1 LVCYKAAKG
10 RFVVKGV
17 NFMRTNTLSWRCVSS
32 CLLLMSSVL
41 LSPSALAFTDDEAR
55 KAILDL
61 RQQIRT
67 MNEANQ
73 RARIQLSDQIEALG
87 QEIVRL
93 RGDLEQLGR
102 PAGAGGAA
110 GGRPAD
116 PRSQDPREQAA
127 FEQSIESFR
136 KAQYKETVQ
145 NLTAFLTLY
154 PDSKLAPTAQFYLG
168 SSRFAMK
175 DFKGAITTLQ
185 AMVQKF
191 PTEPRAADALLMVAS
206 SQIELNN
213 RAGAKT
219 TLQRIVKDYK
229 GTPAADTATKRL
241 PLLQ

>member
-1 LVCYKAAKG
+1 
-10 RFVVKGV
+10 
-17 NFMRTNTLSWRCVSS
+17 MRNKTLSWRAAGS
-32 CLLLMSSVL
+32 CLVLIGGAL
-41 LSPSALAFTDDEAR
+41 LSQSTLAFTDDEAR
-55 KAILDL
+55 KAILEL

-73 RARIQLSDQIEALG
+73 RARIQLSDQIETLG
-87 QEIVRL
+87 QEVVRL

-102 PAGAGGAA
+102 PAGGAGGAR
-110 GGRPAD
+110 GAD

-127 FEQSIESFR
+127 FDQSMESFR

-154 PDSKLAPTAQFYLG
+154 PDSALAPTAQFYLG
-168 SSRFAMK
+168 SSRYAMK

-185 AMVQKF
+185 AMVQKY
-191 PTEPRAADALLMVAS
+191 PKEPRAADALLMVAS
-206 SQIELNN
+206 CQIELNN
-213 RAGAKT
+213 RPGAKT

-229 GTPAADTATKRL
+229 GTPAADTAAKRL

>member
-1 LVCYKAAKG
+1 
-10 RFVVKGV
+10 
-17 NFMRTNTLSWRCVSS
+17 MRTNTLSWRCVSS
-32 CLLLMSSVL
+32 CLVLMSSVL

-191 PTEPRAADALLMVAS
+191 PTEQRAADALLMVAS

>member
-1 LVCYKAAKG
+1 
-10 RFVVKGV
+10 
-17 NFMRTNTLSWRCVSS
+17 
-32 CLLLMSSVL
+32 MSGML
-41 LSPSALAFTDDEAR
+41 LSQSALAFTDDEAR

>member
-1 LVCYKAAKG
+1 MLNK
-10 RFVVKGV
+10 
-17 NFMRTNTLSWRCVSS
+17 TLSWRTASACLVLMGGALVSQ
-32 CLLLMSSVL
+32 SV
-41 LSPSALAFTDDEAR
+41 LAFTDDEAR
-55 KAILDL
+55 KAILEL

-73 RARIQLSDQIEALG
+73 RARIQLSDQIETLG

-93 RGDLEQLGR
+93 RGDIEQLGR
-102 PAGAGGAA
+102 PASAGGAS
-110 GGRPAD
+110 GTRGAD
-116 PRSQDPREQAA
+116 PRSKDPREQAA
-127 FEQSIESFR
+127 FDQSMESFR
-136 KAQYKETVQ
+136 KAQYKETIQ

-154 PDSKLAPTAQFYLG
+154 PDSALAPTAQFYMG
-168 SSRFAMK
+168 SSRYAMK

-206 SQIELNN
+206 CQIELNN
-213 RAGAKT
+213 RPGAKT

-229 GTPAADTATKRL
+229 GTPAADTAAKRL

>member
-1 LVCYKAAKG
+1 
-10 RFVVKGV
+10 
-17 NFMRTNTLSWRCVSS
+17 MRNKTLSWRAAGS
-32 CLLLMSSVL
+32 CLALMSGAL
-41 LSPSALAFTDDEAR
+41 FCQPALAFTDDEAR
-55 KAILDL
+55 KAILEL

-73 RARIQLSDQIEALG
+73 RARIQLSDQIETLG

-102 PAGAGGAA
+102 PASAAGGAR
-110 GGRPAD
+110 GVD

-127 FEQSIESFR
+127 FDQSMESFR

-154 PDSKLAPTAQFYLG
+154 PDSALAPTAQFYLG
-168 SSRFAMK
+168 SSRYAMK

-185 AMVQKF
+185 TMVQKY
-191 PTEPRAADALLMVAS
+191 PTEPRAADALLMIAS
-206 SQIELNN
+206 CQIELNN
-213 RAGAKT
+213 RPGAKV

-229 GTPAADTATKRL
+229 GTPAADTAAKRL

>member
-1 LVCYKAAKG
+1 
-10 RFVVKGV
+10 
-17 NFMRTNTLSWRCVSS
+17 MRTNPLSWRCVSS
-32 CLLLMSSVL
+32 CLVLMSSVL

-191 PTEPRAADALLMVAS
+191 PSEPRAADALLMVAS

>member
-1 LVCYKAAKG
+1 
-10 RFVVKGV
+10 
-17 NFMRTNTLSWRCVSS
+17 MRNKTLSWRGASS
-32 CLLLMSSVL
+32 CLVL
-41 LSPSALAFTDDEAR
+41 LSGVILSQSALAFTDDEAR
-55 KAILDL
+55 KAILEL

-73 RARIQLSDQIEALG
+73 RARIQLSDQIETLG

-93 RGDLEQLGR
+93 RGDIEQLGR
-102 PAGAGGAA
+102 PAGAA
-110 GGRPAD
+110 GGTSGARGPD

-127 FEQSIESFR
+127 FDQSIESFR

-154 PDSKLAPTAQFYLG
+154 PDSALAPTAQFYLG

-213 RAGAKT
+213 RPGAKV

>member
-1 LVCYKAAKG
+1 
-10 RFVVKGV
+10 
-17 NFMRTNTLSWRCVSS
+17 MRTNAFFWRKISLSVVLVSGA
-32 CLLLMSSVL
+32 L
-41 LSPSALAFTDDEAR
+41 LSQSALAFTDDEAR
-55 KAILDL
+55 KAILEL
-61 RQQIRT
+61 RQQVRT

-93 RGDLEQLGR
+93 RNDIEQLGR
-102 PAGAGGAA
+102 PAAAGGAA
-110 GGRPAD
+110 GGRAAD

-127 FEQSIESFR
+127 FDQSMESFR

-168 SSRFAMK
+168 SSRYAMK
-175 DFKGAITTLQ
+175 DYKGAITTLQ
-185 AMVQKF
+185 AMVQKY
-191 PTEPRAADALLMVAS
+191 PKEPRAADALLMVAS
-206 SQIELNN
+206 CQIELNN

-229 GTPAADTATKRL
+229 GTPAAETATKRL

>member
-1 LVCYKAAKG
+1 
-10 RFVVKGV
+10 
-17 NFMRTNTLSWRCVSS
+17 MRNKTLSWRTVSA
-32 CLLLMSSVL
+32 CIALIGGTL
-41 LSPSALAFTDDEAR
+41 LSQPSLAFTDDEAR
-55 KAILDL
+55 KAILEL

-73 RARIQLSDQIEALG
+73 RARIQLSDQIETLG

-93 RGDLEQLGR
+93 RGEIEQLGR
-102 PAGAGGAA
+102 PASTAGGAR
-110 GGRPAD
+110 GTD

-127 FEQSIESFR
+127 FDQSMESFR

-154 PDSKLAPTAQFYLG
+154 PDSALAPTAQFYLG
-168 SSRFAMK
+168 SSRYAMK

-185 AMVQKF
+185 AMVQKY
-191 PTEPRAADALLMVAS
+191 PKEPRAADALLMVAS
-206 SQIELNN
+206 CQIELNN
-213 RAGAKT
+213 RPGAKA

-229 GTPAADTATKRL
+229 GTPAADTAAKRL

>member
-1 LVCYKAAKG
+1 
-10 RFVVKGV
+10 
-17 NFMRTNTLSWRCVSS
+17 MRNKTLSWRAASS
-32 CLLLMSSVL
+32 CLVLIGGAL
-41 LSPSALAFTDDEAR
+41 LSQSALAFTDDEAR
-55 KAILDL
+55 KAILEL
-61 RQQIRT
+61 RQQVKT

-73 RARIQLSDQIEALG
+73 RARIQLSDQIEMLG

-93 RGDLEQLGR
+93 RGDIEQLGR
-102 PAGAGGAA
+102 PASSGGSGARG
-110 GGRPAD
+110 AD

-127 FEQSIESFR
+127 FDQSIESFR

-154 PDSKLAPTAQFYLG
+154 PDSALAPTAQFYLG
-168 SSRFAMK
+168 SSRYAMK

-206 SQIELNN
+206 CQIELNN
-213 RAGAKT
+213 RPGAKA
-219 TLQRIVKDYK
+219 TLQRIVKEYK

>member
-1 LVCYKAAKG
+1 
-10 RFVVKGV
+10 
-17 NFMRTNTLSWRCVSS
+17 MRNKTLSWRATSACLVLIGGALVSQ
-32 CLLLMSSVL
+32 
-41 LSPSALAFTDDEAR
+41 SAMAFTDDEAR
-55 KAILDL
+55 KAILEL
-61 RQQIRT
+61 RQQIKT

-73 RARIQLSDQIEALG
+73 RARIQLSDQIETLG

-102 PAGAGGAA
+102 PAGAGGGA
-110 GGRPAD
+110 GGARGAD

-127 FEQSIESFR
+127 FDQSIESFR

-154 PDSKLAPTAQFYLG
+154 PDSALAPTAQFYLG
-168 SSRFAMK
+168 SSRYAMK

-185 AMVQKF
+185 AMVQKY

-206 SQIELNN
+206 CQIELNN
-213 RAGAKT
+213 RPGAKV

>member
-1 LVCYKAAKG
+1 
-10 RFVVKGV
+10 
-17 NFMRTNTLSWRCVSS
+17 MRTNTLSWRCVSS
-32 CLLLMSSVL
+32 CLVLMSSVL
-41 LSPSALAFTDDEAR
+41 LSQSALAFTDDEAR

-229 GTPAADTATKRL
+229 GTPAAETATKRL

>member
-1 LVCYKAAKG
+1 
-10 RFVVKGV
+10 
-17 NFMRTNTLSWRCVSS
+17 MRTNTLSWRCVSS
-32 CLLLMSSVL
+32 CLVFMSSVL
-41 LSPSALAFTDDEAR
+41 LSQSALAFTDDEAR

-102 PAGAGGAA
+102 PASAGGAA

>member
-1 LVCYKAAKG
+1 
-10 RFVVKGV
+10 
-17 NFMRTNTLSWRCVSS
+17 MHTNPLSWRCVSS
-32 CLLLMSSVL
+32 CLVLMSSVL
-41 LSPSALAFTDDEAR
+41 LSQSALAFTDDEAR

-102 PAGAGGAA
+102 PASAGGAA
-110 GGRPAD
+110 GGRPAV

-145 NLTAFLTLY
+145 NFTAFLTLY

-229 GTPAADTATKRL
+229 GTPAAETATKRL

>member
-1 LVCYKAAKG
+1 
-10 RFVVKGV
+10 
-17 NFMRTNTLSWRCVSS
+17 MRNKTISWRLASS
-32 CLLLMSSVL
+32 CLVL
-41 LSPSALAFTDDEAR
+41 IGGISLSQPVLAFADDDAR
-55 KAILDL
+55 KAILEL
-61 RQQIRT
+61 RQQIKT
-67 MNEANQ
+67 LTDANQ

-93 RGDLEQLGR
+93 RGDIEQLGR
-102 PAGAGGAA
+102 PAATQGARG
-110 GGRPAD
+110 PD
-116 PRSQDPREQAA
+116 PRAQDPREQAA
-127 FEQSIESFR
+127 FDQSMETFR

-175 DFKGAITTLQ
+175 DYKSAITTLQ
-185 AMVQKF
+185 AMVQKY

-206 SQIELNN
+206 SQLELNN
-213 RAGAKT
+213 RPSAKV

-229 GTPAADTATKRL
+229 GTPAAETATKRL

>member
-1 LVCYKAAKG
+1 
-10 RFVVKGV
+10 
-17 NFMRTNTLSWRCVSS
+17 MRTKSLSWLSTRS
-32 CLLLMSSVL
+32 CLVLVSSVL
-41 LSPSALAFTDDEAR
+41 LSQSALAFTDDEAR

-73 RARIQLSDQIEALG
+73 RARIQLSDQIETLG

-93 RGDLEQLGR
+93 RGEIEQLGR
-102 PAGAGGAA
+102 PASAS
-110 GGRPAD
+110 GGRGAD
-116 PRSQDPREQAA
+116 PRAQDPREQAA
-127 FEQSIESFR
+127 FDQSMESFR
-136 KAQYKETVQ
+136 KQQYKETVQ

-168 SSRFAMK
+168 SSRYAMK
-175 DFKGAITTLQ
+175 DYKGAITTLQ
-185 AMVQKF
+185 SMVQKY
-191 PTEPRAADALLMVAS
+191 PKEPRAADALLMVAS
-206 SQIELNN
+206 CQIELNN
-213 RAGAKT
+213 RAGAKS

>member
-1 LVCYKAAKG
+1 LVCHKAAKG

-17 NFMRTNTLSWRCVSS
+17 NFMRTNTLSWRCLSS
-32 CLLLMSSVL
+32 CLVLMSGVL
-41 LSPSALAFTDDEAR
+41 LSQSALAFTDDEAR

>member
-1 LVCYKAAKG
+1 
-10 RFVVKGV
+10 
-17 NFMRTNTLSWRCVSS
+17 MRTNTFSWRCVSS
-32 CLLLMSSVL
+32 CLIFMSSVL
-41 LSPSALAFTDDEAR
+41 LSQSALAFTDDEAR

-185 AMVQKF
+185 AMVQKY

>member
-1 LVCYKAAKG
+1 
-10 RFVVKGV
+10 
-17 NFMRTNTLSWRCVSS
+17 MRNKTLSWRAASACLVLIGGALVSQ
-32 CLLLMSSVL
+32 
-41 LSPSALAFTDDEAR
+41 SALAFTDDEAR
-55 KAILDL
+55 KAILEL

-73 RARIQLSDQIEALG
+73 RARIQLSDQIETLG

-93 RGDLEQLGR
+93 RGDIEQLGR
-102 PAGAGGAA
+102 PAGAGGGASGA
-110 GGRPAD
+110 RGAD

-154 PDSKLAPTAQFYLG
+154 PDSALAPTAQFYLG
-168 SSRFAMK
+168 SSRYAMK
-175 DFKGAITTLQ
+175 DFKGAMTTLQ
-185 AMVQKF
+185 AMVQKH
-191 PTEPRAADALLMVAS
+191 PTEPRAADALLLVAS
-206 SQIELNN
+206 CQIELNN
-213 RAGAKT
+213 RPGAKV

-229 GTPAADTATKRL
+229 GTPAADTAAKRL

>member
-1 LVCYKAAKG
+1 
-10 RFVVKGV
+10 
-17 NFMRTNTLSWRCVSS
+17 MRTNTLSWRCVSS
-32 CLLLMSSVL
+32 CLVFMSSVL
-41 LSPSALAFTDDEAR
+41 LSQSALAFTDDEAR

-102 PAGAGGAA
+102 PASVGGAA